1 MYSIKKSAAGRRIGI
16 NRMPAALS
24 STGRA
29 GLLLHTLSGSASIEK
44 PAMMYGFGERR
55 RERRFK

>member
-1 MYSIKKSAAGRRIGI
+1 
-16 NRMPAALS
+16 MPAALS

-29 GLLLHTLSGSASIEK
+29 GLLIHTLSGDASIQK